1 MAKPYKIAYSH
12 EEKAAINKE
21 LTAVMKRMGTDKTH
35 RIHVEHKIVKHGQ
48 QWEFYV
54 VPKK

>member
-12 EEKAAINKE
+12 EEKAAINNE
-21 LTAVMKRMGTDKTH
+21 LQKLMKRTGTDKTH
-35 RIHVEHKIVKHGQ
+35 RIHVEHKIVRHKQ

-54 VPKK
+54 VPK